1 MPTYPELTKK
11 LKKIW
16 DRNAGMY
23 DLMSLPMEHMM
34 GFGKARAKL
43 FEDLTG
49 RVLEVG
55 VGTGRNIPYYPGEVA
70 VAAIDISKNMLSKAK
85 GKAKK
90 LSRDVSFEVSD
101 VEDLSYADSSFDAVV
116 ATGVFCCVPDQV
128 RGFKEL
134 KRVLKE
140 DGKII
145 LLEHIR
151 PGGLP
156 GRFFDFLDPL
166 VHRLMGLHINRR
178 TLDSIKEAG
187 LTIIREENIF
197 SDWVKLVV
205 AK

>member
-23 DLMSLPMEHMM
+23 DLMSLPMEHMI
-34 GFGKARAKL
+34 GFGKARARL
-43 FEDLTG
+43 FEGLTG

-55 VGTGRNIPYYPGEVA
+55 VGTGRNIPYYPGEVD

-85 GKAKK
+85 DKAKK

-140 DGKII
+140 DGKIV

-151 PGGLP
+151 PGGLL
-156 GRFFDFLDPL
+156 GRLFDFLDPL

>member
-43 FEDLTG
+43 FEGLTG

-55 VGTGRNIPYYPGEVA
+55 VGTGRNISYYPREVA
-70 VAAIDISKNMLSKAK
+70 VIAMDISKNMLSKAK
-85 GKAKK
+85 DRAKK

-101 VEDLSYADSSFDAVV
+101 VEDLSYEDGSFDAVV

-128 RGFKEL
+128 RGFKEI

-140 DGKII
+140 DGKIV

-151 PGGLP
+151 PGGLL
-156 GRFFDFLDPL
+156 GWLFDFLDPL

-178 TLDSIKEAG
+178 TLDSIKKAG